1 VAQEKLNGARDE
13 RLYELCIAVR
23 RCLIFRWTS
32 IFADVLRFPPANT
45 QGLMVLRPARV
56 ISISL

>member
-1 VAQEKLNGARDE
+1 MYCGASLPDFS
-13 RLYELCIAVR
+13 LDLD
-23 RCLIFRWTS
+23 
-32 IFADVLRFPPANT
+32 FADVLRFPPANT